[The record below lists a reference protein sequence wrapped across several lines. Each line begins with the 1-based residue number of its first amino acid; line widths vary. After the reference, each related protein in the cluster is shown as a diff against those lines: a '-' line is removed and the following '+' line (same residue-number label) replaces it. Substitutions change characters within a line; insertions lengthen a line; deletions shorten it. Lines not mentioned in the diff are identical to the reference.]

1 MVKIIAVANQ
11 KGGVG
16 KTTTVI
22 NLAAALAEQKKKIML
37 IDMDPQSSLTLALGV
52 NIQNLNYTVYDIL
65 TGETT
70 KLSDILFETR
80 ISRVDLAPANIDLS
94 TAEMELM
101 TELSGERALEF
112 AMDEIKNNYDFVLI
126 DCPPSLSLLTIN
138 ALTAADEVLIPLQCD
153 YLAMKSAN
161 LLIRTINKIQTRLNR
176 KLKIGG
182 ILATMYDS
190 RTIHAKDIF
199 SAIKNTFGELVFNT
213 IIKYTVRLKETP
225 IGGES
230 ILTYDT
236 KSEVAQAYRKLAE
249 EIIKKVENEQEKIQ
263 SK

>member
-1 MVKIIAVANQ
+1 MVRVIAIANQ

-22 NLAAALAEQKKKIML
+22 NLAAALAEKGKQIL
-37 IDMDPQSSLTLALGV
+37 LVDMDPQSSLTISLGV
-52 NIQNLNYTVYDIL
+52 NIKNLNNTIYEVL
-65 TGETT
+65 TGENISLNNIFLKT
-70 KLSDILFETR
+70 K
-80 ISRVDLAPANIDLS
+80 ISGVDLVPSNIDLS

-101 TELSGERALEF
+101 TELSGERVLEF
-112 AMDEIKNNYDFVLI
+112 AMEDIKDNYDFVLI

-161 LLIRTINKIQTRLNR
+161 LLIKVVNKIRTRLNR
-176 KLKIGG
+176 KLRIGG
-182 ILATMYDS
+182 IVATMYDS
-190 RTIHAKDIF
+190 RTIHANDILD
-199 SAIKNTFGELVFNT
+199 AIKNTFGNLVFSSVV
-213 IIKYTVRLKETP
+213 KYTVRLKETP

-230 ILTYDT
+230 ILTYDR

-249 EIIKKVENEQEKIQ
+249 EVISRVKNE
-263 SK
+263 